1 MLAYKLEERG
11 GMLIKVDPAFTS
23 QACSACGAID
33 ARSRE
38 SQAAFECVAC
48 GHRTHADQN
57 AAINILRRNTAS
69 MRMEEWHEPSREV
82 RTGRA
87 VAAKAPPRK
96 SPHRKAG

>member
-1 MLAYKLEERG
+1 MMLVYKLEERG
-11 GMLIKVDPAFTS
+11 GTLVRVTPAFTS
-23 QACSACGAID
+23 QTCSACGAID

-48 GHRTHADQN
+48 GHRAHADVN

-69 MRMEEWHEPSREV
+69 MRMEEWHQPSREV

-87 VAAKAPPRK
+87 VAA
-96 SPHRKAG
+96 

>member
-11 GMLIKVDPAFTS
+11 GTLVRVTPAFTS
-23 QACSACGAID
+23 QTCSACGAID

-48 GHRTHADQN
+48 GYRAHADVN

-69 MRMEEWHEPSREV
+69 KLVESSHQRLWEA

-87 VAAKAPPRK
+87 AA
-96 SPHRKAG
+96 